1 MAVTKIKK
9 DRYQNRKMPLQIRIF
24 RVLRRF
30 GCVLRVSDV
39 FEHRISVLRV
49 SEL

>member
-1 MAVTKIKK
+1 MAVTKLKN
-9 DRYQNRKMPLQIRIF
+9 DRYKIKLPLQIRIF

-39 FEHRISVLRV
+39 CEHRISVLRV